1 MIDVKINLELELE
14 LDTKDVCKILKAVEQ
29 EQRKFT
35 ILLSSPRVNKSYG
48 FTLLQQWIFQ
58 KYNQNKGIQK

>member
-1 MIDVKINLELELE
+1 MIDVKINLELE

-58 KYNQNKGIQK
+58 KYNQNTGIQK